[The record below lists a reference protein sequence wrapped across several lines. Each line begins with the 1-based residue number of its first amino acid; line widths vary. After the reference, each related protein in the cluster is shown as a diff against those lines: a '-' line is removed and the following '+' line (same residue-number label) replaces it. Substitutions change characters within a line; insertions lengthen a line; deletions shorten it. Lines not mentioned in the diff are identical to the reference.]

1 MTMEINE
8 TIENLEKTVKPKI
21 GSLKRSTKETKL
33 TEQTKKKKKK
43 KLSKMWGERGHNY

>member
-33 TEQTKKKKKK
+33 TEQTKKKKKAI
-43 KLSKMWGERGHNY
+43 